1 MDWASAMWMRDQR
14 LFALSSR
21 LTRLE
26 TVRILRK
33 LPTTNNRS
41 ISCVNYSPYSKR
53 PKFTLYTD
61 WIVCMYLVVLTM
73 VLIHSSLRC
82 IFKFNLASWFI
93 HVIRCYFQVNT
104 FQMQIFTVFKFKF
117 FFSIFFNLILF
128 HFVTLVLQ
136 FSSSLSLSLDVYLH
150 DKRLGLMAFTN

>member
-1 MDWASAMWMRDQR
+1 MRDQR

-61 WIVCMYLVVLTM
+61 WIECMYLVVLTM

-104 FQMQIFTVFKFKF
+104 FQMQIFTVFKFEYF
-117 FFSIFFNLILF
+117 FFHDFQSDTISLCNSRSTILIVAFSVPGCLF
-128 HFVTLVLQ
+128 
-136 FSSSLSLSLDVYLH
+136 
-150 DKRLGLMAFTN
+150 A